1 MLEELR
7 GPEPKGSETETEGLE
22 LPLKDSCTPTE
33 GFELSPKGFETGVE
47 GLQFETS

>member
-7 GPEPKGSETETEGLE
+7 GPEPKGSETETEGPE
-22 LPLKDSCTPTE
+22 LKDSCTPTE
-33 GFELSPKGFETGVE
+33 GLELPPKGFETGVE

>member
-47 GLQFETS
+47 GLPFETS